1 MESDGLTKGVNK
13 PSTHKKMREERGEV
27 SSFCRLRG
35 GSHVF
40 AREERREGLS
50 GGWNIKWLIVG
61 YGYNCVLGLGCWLGG
76 VWPKQKKERERET
89 ERESL
94 KRCGWDV

>member
-40 AREERREGLS
+40 AREERRGLV
-50 GGWNIKWLIVG
+50 WWLEYKMV
-61 YGYNCVLGLGCWLGG
+61 NSWL
-76 VWPKQKKERERET
+76 W
-89 ERESL
+89 L
-94 KRCGWDV
+94 

>member
-1 MESDGLTKGVNK
+1 MTKGVNK
-13 PSTHKKMREERGEV
+13 QSTHKKRREEREEV

-50 GGWNIKWLIVG
+50 GVWNIKWLIVG
-61 YGYNCVLGLGCWLGG
+61 YGYNCVLGLGCWRCLAKTEKG
-76 VWPKQKKERERET
+76 EREC
-89 ERESL
+89 L